1 MIVIPHNIPQSIR
14 EGTKHIVRYLQLY
27 RGVPTIITWG
37 TFSYSCWTNIVNWCW
52 TIIDFYCSCIIIT
65 LCFFLFKVLKCFQ
78 LDDTTLWIVVTQV
91 CSHIVSLSPS
101 LSLACYT
108 CCFYIRLQISCISFN
123 FWKSDHCSYVLSHV
137 TMSLQTVFNTREVF
151 TCWQVSSV
159 FILLYSQQQRYMF
172 RGCYGIHS
180 IISFKPLL
188 QLFLCSLKRKMVS

>member
-1 MIVIPHNIPQSIR
+1 MIVIPHNIPQGIR

-137 TMSLQTVFNTREVF
+137 TMSLQTVSLIPVRYSRVDKLVL
-151 TCWQVSSV
+151 C
-159 FILLYSQQQRYMF
+159 LYSYTLSNNGICSEDAMESILSF
-172 RGCYGIHS
+172 RLSHC
-180 IISFKPLL
+180 
-188 QLFLCSLKRKMVS
+188 CSCFYAP